1 MQDELLDVSN
11 TLTEDEISQVIQYIN
26 FLKSQRAKDEEII
39 NKIKRDSTK
48 FKLFLIQY
56 SNFARKYITN
66 EKFRKISR

>member
-1 MQDELLDVSN
+1 M
-11 TLTEDEISQVIQYIN
+11 
-26 FLKSQRAKDEEII
+26 KKII